1 MSDATIHRRKKV
13 EIVCER
19 AILDDVVEWLREA
32 GVTGHTVIPHIAGR
46 GRQGRRDGEEA
57 SRVLENALV
66 IAITREDVA
75 RRLLNES
82 VERLRDFTAIVYL
95 SDVDVARPDHF

>member
-95 SDVDVARPDHF
+95 SDVEVARPDHF